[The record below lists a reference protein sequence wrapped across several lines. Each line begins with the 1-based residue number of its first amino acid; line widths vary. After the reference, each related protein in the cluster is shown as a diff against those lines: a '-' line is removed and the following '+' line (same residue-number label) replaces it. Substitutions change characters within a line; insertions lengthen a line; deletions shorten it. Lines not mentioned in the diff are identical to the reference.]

1 MQRGGARYPDPEPAF
16 LRAPYRQGSL
26 DDRMTTAGCSRNF
39 VSDHFSCSIWST
51 TPGHDSRAS
60 GQRQLKL

>member
-26 DDRMTTAGCSRNF
+26 DDRMTTAGCLRNF

-51 TPGHDSRAS
+51 TSGMTAAHPGNVN
-60 GQRQLKL
+60 